1 MTGNIT
7 DAKTTCTGSA
17 ANEKSICAFSTTG
30 ARGTDPQPA
39 QVEQGNASTYND
51 TPAAKRAK
59 TRPHPHE
66 GEHHTL
72 MANDLTC
79 GYKGKAV
86 LSHVSL
92 TVESGRITC
101 LLGPN
106 GVGKTTLFKT
116 LLGFLPAIDGAI
128 TVDGENRASLSRKQF
143 ARKVSYVPQ
152 THEPP
157 FSYSVLDMVL
167 TGCVSRLSTLESPHK
182 KDYDRAVEVLDDL
195 GIGHLAARSYTAI
208 SGGEQQMALI
218 ARALMQNARIL
229 MMDEPTAALDFG
241 NQVAVLSCIKA
252 MAGRGHGIIMTSHN
266 PDHAFL
272 CCTDAALITRE
283 GDIISGPVD
292 DVVTEE
298 NLHRAY
304 GIDVR
309 ITTADGPLGE
319 PVKTCVPMLT

>member
-1 MTGNIT
+1 MEHPHARENAQASTPVGC
-7 DAKTTCTGSA
+7 TCT
-17 ANEKSICAFSTTG
+17 
-30 ARGTDPQPA
+30 P
-39 QVEQGNASTYND
+39 
-51 TPAAKRAK
+51 
-59 TRPHPHE
+59 

-72 MANDLTC
+72 KAVDLTC
-79 GYKGKAV
+79 GYRNKAV
-86 LSHVSL
+86 LEHVSL
-92 TVESGRITC
+92 SVESGRVTC

-116 LLGFLPAIDGAI
+116 LLGFLPPIAGHIE
-128 TVDGENRASLSRKQF
+128 VDGQDRTTYSRKQF

-157 FSYSVLDMVL
+157 FSYPVLDMVL
-167 TGCVSRLSTLESPHK
+167 TGCVSRLGPLESPRRE
-182 KDYDRAVEVLDDL
+182 DFERAAQVLREL
-195 GIGHLAARSYTAI
+195 GIEHLANRSYTEI

-241 NQVAVLSCIKA
+241 NQVAVLQCIKG
-252 MAGRGHGIIMTSHN
+252 MAGRGHGVIMTSHN

-272 CCTDAALITRE
+272 CCSDAILITRD
-283 GDIISGPVD
+283 GQVISGTVD

-298 NLHRAY
+298 NLKRAY

-309 ITTADGPLGE
+309 ITTAPGTDGH
-319 PVKTCVPMLT
+319 PVKTCVPTLT

>member
-1 MTGNIT
+1 MEHPHARENAQASTPVGC
-7 DAKTTCTGSA
+7 TCT
-17 ANEKSICAFSTTG
+17 
-30 ARGTDPQPA
+30 P
-39 QVEQGNASTYND
+39 
-51 TPAAKRAK
+51 
-59 TRPHPHE
+59 

-72 MANDLTC
+72 KAVDLTC
-79 GYKGKAV
+79 GYRNKAV
-86 LSHVSL
+86 LEHVSL
-92 TVESGRITC
+92 SVESGRVTC

-116 LLGFLPAIDGAI
+116 LLGFLPPIAGRIE
-128 TVDGENRASLSRKQF
+128 VDGQDHTTYSRKQF

-157 FSYSVLDMVL
+157 FSYPVLDMVL
-167 TGCVSRLSTLESPHK
+167 TGCVSRLGPLESPRRE
-182 KDYDRAVEVLDDL
+182 DFERAAQVLREL
-195 GIGHLAARSYTAI
+195 GIEHLANRSYTEI

-241 NQVAVLSCIKA
+241 NQVAVLQCIKG
-252 MAGRGHGIIMTSHN
+252 MAGRGHGVIMTSHN

-272 CCTDAALITRE
+272 CCSDAILITRD
-283 GDIISGPVD
+283 GQVISGTVD

-298 NLHRAY
+298 NLKRAY

-309 ITTADGPLGE
+309 ITTAPGTDGH
-319 PVKTCVPMLT
+319 PVKTCVPTLT

>member
-1 MTGNIT
+1 MEQPNTCKPAQTAASDGC
-7 DAKTTCTGSA
+7 TCT
-17 ANEKSICAFSTTG
+17 
-30 ARGTDPQPA
+30 P
-39 QVEQGNASTYND
+39 
-51 TPAAKRAK
+51 
-59 TRPHPHE
+59 

-72 MANDLTC
+72 KAVDLTC
-79 GYKGKAV
+79 GYHGKAV
-86 LSHVSL
+86 LEHVSL
-92 TVESGRITC
+92 SVESGRVTC

-116 LLGFLPAIDGAI
+116 LLGFLPTIAGHVE
-128 TVDGENRASLSRKQF
+128 VDGQDRRSFSRKQF

-157 FSYSVLDMVL
+157 FSYPVLDMVL
-167 TGCVSRLSTLESPHK
+167 TGCVSHLGPLESPHHE
-182 KDYDRAVEVLDDL
+182 DFERAAQVLREL
-195 GIGHLAARSYTAI
+195 GIEHLANRSYTEI

-241 NQVAVLSCIKA
+241 NQVAVLQCIKG

-272 CCTDAALITRE
+272 CCSDAILITRS
-283 GDIISGPVD
+283 GKVMAGPVD
-292 DVVTEE
+292 NVVTEE
-298 NLHRAY
+298 NLKLAY

-309 ITTADGPLGE
+309 ITTAPGADGN
-319 PVKTCVPMLT
+319 PVKTCVPTLT

>member
-1 MTGNIT
+1 MTESIT
-7 DAKTTCTGSA
+7 DTNVTCEDDISAKESFTLG
-17 ANEKSICAFSTTG
+17 
-30 ARGTDPQPA
+30 
-39 QVEQGNASTYND
+39 ASTYDD

-72 MANDLTC
+72 IAHDLTC

-86 LSHVSL
+86 LKHVSL
-92 TVESGRITC
+92 SVESGRIIC

-128 TVDGENRASLSRKQF
+128 TVDGEDRASLSRKQF

-167 TGCVSRLSTLESPHK
+167 TGCVSRLSALESPHK
-182 KDYDRAVEVLDDL
+182 ADYNRAVEVLDDL

-272 CCTDAALITRE
+272 CCTDAVLITRE

>member
-1 MTGNIT
+1 MEHPHARENAQASTPVGC
-7 DAKTTCTGSA
+7 TCT
-17 ANEKSICAFSTTG
+17 
-30 ARGTDPQPA
+30 P
-39 QVEQGNASTYND
+39 
-51 TPAAKRAK
+51 
-59 TRPHPHE
+59 

-72 MANDLTC
+72 KAVDLTC
-79 GYKGKAV
+79 GYRNKAV
-86 LSHVSL
+86 LEHVSL
-92 TVESGRITC
+92 SVESGRVTC

-116 LLGFLPAIDGAI
+116 LLGFLPPIAGRIE
-128 TVDGENRASLSRKQF
+128 VDGQDRTTYSRKQF

-157 FSYSVLDMVL
+157 FSYPVLDMVL
-167 TGCVSRLSTLESPHK
+167 TGCVSRLGPLESPRRE
-182 KDYDRAVEVLDDL
+182 DFERAAQVLREL
-195 GIGHLAARSYTAI
+195 GIEHLANRSYTEI

-241 NQVAVLSCIKA
+241 NQVAVLQCIKG
-252 MAGRGHGIIMTSHN
+252 MAGRGHGVIMTSHN

-272 CCTDAALITRE
+272 CCSDAILITRD
-283 GDIISGPVD
+283 GQVISGTVD

-298 NLHRAY
+298 NLKRAY

-309 ITTADGPLGE
+309 ITTAPGTDGH
-319 PVKTCVPMLT
+319 PVKTCVPTLT

>member
-1 MTGNIT
+1 MEHLYARENAQASTPVGC
-7 DAKTTCTGSA
+7 TCT
-17 ANEKSICAFSTTG
+17 
-30 ARGTDPQPA
+30 P
-39 QVEQGNASTYND
+39 
-51 TPAAKRAK
+51 
-59 TRPHPHE
+59 

-72 MANDLTC
+72 KAVDLTC
-79 GYKGKAV
+79 GYRNKAV
-86 LSHVSL
+86 LEHVSL
-92 TVESGRITC
+92 SVESGRVTC

-116 LLGFLPAIDGAI
+116 LLGFLPPIAGRIE
-128 TVDGENRASLSRKQF
+128 VDGQDHTTYSRKQF

-157 FSYSVLDMVL
+157 FSYPVLDMVL
-167 TGCVSRLSTLESPHK
+167 TGCVSRLGPLESPRRE
-182 KDYDRAVEVLDDL
+182 DFERAAQVLREL
-195 GIGHLAARSYTAI
+195 GIEHLANRSYTEI

-241 NQVAVLSCIKA
+241 NQVAVLQCIKG
-252 MAGRGHGIIMTSHN
+252 MAGRGHGVIMTSHN

-272 CCTDAALITRE
+272 CCSDAILITRD
-283 GDIISGPVD
+283 GQVISGTVD

-298 NLHRAY
+298 NLKRAY

-309 ITTADGPLGE
+309 ITTAPGTDGH
-319 PVKTCVPMLT
+319 PVKTCVPTLT